1 MNSPK
6 IKNKIVAYETVKIEQ
21 TKTIVKKP
29 LFHFSFTLYIY
40 MYIYIYIMGVSYNTK
55 SASKCEHLQRD
66 GGSIN
71 RLGYRCI
78 LVIQM

>member
-40 MYIYIYIMGVSYNTK
+40 VYIYIYNGGKLQYK
-55 SASKCEHLQRD
+55 ECE
-66 GGSIN
+66 
-71 RLGYRCI
+71 
-78 LVIQM
+78 QMRALTEGWRKHK